1 MNHYDIRINK
11 RASSIDLNL
20 KGLMGNDIAK

>member
-11 RASSIDLNL
+11 RANSIDLNL
-20 KGLMGNDIAK
+20 KSLMDNNMAK